1 MAKFTRHYRMAAQ
14 LGAATRS
21 PPEEYGM
28 GSLDGRVVF
37 ITGAARGQGRS
48 HAVMCAEQGADI
60 VGVDICEDLDVVPYH
75 LGTEDDLEETARLV
89 EKTGR
94 QMITRKADVRDIA
107 ALQEAF
113 DAGVKEFGHVDTV
126 IANAGV
132 VLTNAD
138 ERDASEALRLGLDIM
153 LIGVWNAFQVAIP
166 HMKERGEGGNLIA
179 TSSMIALLDLTDGRG
194 GSDAYLMSKVAV
206 VGLVRAYAAMLA
218 PDRIR
223 VNAVAPTNC
232 ATPMI
237 TENPA
242 LFKVIEDNPRMV
254 NAVQTALP
262 DLPLIEPRDVSNA
275 ILFLLSDAG
284 RSFTGSMLK
293 VDAGMD
299 VRRG

>member
-1 MAKFTRHYRMAAQ
+1 
-14 LGAATRS
+14 
-21 PPEEYGM
+21 M

-60 VGVDICEDLDVVPYH
+60 VGVDICENLDIVPYA

-94 QMITRKADVRDIA
+94 KMLTRKADVRDLA

-113 DAGVKEFGHVDTV
+113 DAGVTEFGHVDTV
-126 IANAGV
+126 LANAGV

-166 HMKERGEGGNLIA
+166 YLKERGEGGNLIA

-237 TENPA
+237 TDNPA
-242 LFKVIEDNPRMV
+242 LFKVIEENPRMV

-262 DLPLIEPRDVSNA
+262 DLPLIEPRDVSNT
-275 ILFLLSDAG
+275 ILFLISDAG

>member
-1 MAKFTRHYRMAAQ
+1 
-14 LGAATRS
+14 
-21 PPEEYGM
+21 M

-60 VGVDICEDLDVVPYH
+60 VGIDICENLDIVPYA
-75 LGTEDDLEETARLV
+75 LGTEDDLEETGRLV

-94 QMITRKADVRDIA
+94 TMLTRKADVRDKA

-113 DAGVKEFGHVDTV
+113 DAGIAEFGHVDTV
-126 IANAGV
+126 LANAGV

-153 LIGVWNAFQVAIP
+153 LIGVWNSFQVAIP

-194 GSDAYLMSKVAV
+194 GSDAYLMSKVAI

-218 PDRIR
+218 PDSIR

-237 TENPA
+237 TDNPA
-242 LFKVIEDNPRMV
+242 LFKVIEENPRMV

-262 DLPLIEPRDVSNA
+262 DLPLIEPRDVSNT
-275 ILFLLSDAG
+275 ILFLISDAG
-284 RSFTGSMLK
+284 RAFTGSMLK

>member
-1 MAKFTRHYRMAAQ
+1 
-14 LGAATRS
+14 
-21 PPEEYGM
+21 M

-48 HAVMCAEQGADI
+48 HAVMCAEEGANI
-60 VGVDICEDLDVVPYH
+60 VGIDICEDLDVVPYK
-75 LGTEDDLEETARLV
+75 LGTYEDLEETARLV
-89 EKTGR
+89 EKTG
-94 QMITRKADVRDIA
+94 QEMLFEKADVRDLA
-107 ALQEAF
+107 ALQKIF
-113 DAGVKEFGHVDTV
+113 DAGVQRFGHIDTV
-126 IANAGV
+126 LANAGV

-194 GSDAYLMSKVAV
+194 GSDSYLMSKVAI

-237 TENPA
+237 TDNPA

-275 ILFLLSDAG
+275 ILFLISDAG

>member
-1 MAKFTRHYRMAAQ
+1 
-14 LGAATRS
+14 
-21 PPEEYGM
+21 M

-48 HAVMCAEQGADI
+48 HAVMCAEQGANI
-60 VGVDICEDLDVVPYH
+60 VGVDICEDLDVVPYK
-75 LGTEDDLEETARLV
+75 LGSYDDLEETARLV
-89 EKTGR
+89 EKTG
-94 QMITRKADVRDIA
+94 QEMLFEKADVRDLA
-107 ALQEAF
+107 ALQRVF
-113 DAGVKEFGHVDTV
+113 DAGVEKFGHVDTV
-126 IANAGV
+126 LANAGV
-132 VLTNAD
+132 VLTNSD

-166 HMKERGEGGNLIA
+166 HLKERGEGGHLIA

-194 GSDAYLMSKVAV
+194 GSDSYLMSKVAV

-242 LFKVIEDNPRMV
+242 LFKVIEENPRMV

-275 ILFLLSDAG
+275 IIFLLSDAG

>member
-1 MAKFTRHYRMAAQ
+1 
-14 LGAATRS
+14 
-21 PPEEYGM
+21 M

-48 HAVMCAEQGADI
+48 HAVMCAEEGADI
-60 VGVDICEDLDVVPYH
+60 VGVDICENLDVVPYA
-75 LGTEDDLEETARLV
+75 LGTVEDLEETARLV

-94 QMITRKADVRDIA
+94 QMLTRKADVRDLA

-113 DAGVKEFGHVDTV
+113 DAGVAEFGHVDTV

-132 VLTNAD
+132 ILTNLD
-138 ERDASEALRLGLDIM
+138 ERDASEALRVGLDIM
-153 LIGVWNAFQVAIP
+153 QIGVWNAFQVAIP
-166 HMKERGEGGNLIA
+166 HLKEQGEGGNLIA
-179 TSSMIALLDLTDGRG
+179 TSSMAALLDMTDGRG
-194 GSDAYLMSKVAV
+194 GSDAYLMAKLAIT
-206 VGLVRAYAAMLA
+206 GLVRAYANLLA

-242 LFKVIEDNPRMV
+242 LFKVIEAYPHLA
-254 NAVQTALP
+254 NAMQTALP

-275 ILFLLSDAG
+275 ILFLITDVG
-284 RSFTGSMLK
+284 RSFTGSVLR

-299 VRRG
+299 VRR

>member
-1 MAKFTRHYRMAAQ
+1 
-14 LGAATRS
+14 
-21 PPEEYGM
+21 M

-48 HAVMCAEQGADI
+48 HAVMCAEQGANI
-60 VGVDICEDLDVVPYH
+60 VGLDICEDLDVVPYK
-75 LGTEDDLEETARLV
+75 LGTYDDLEETARLV
-89 EKTGR
+89 EKTG
-94 QMITRKADVRDIA
+94 QEMLIEKADVRDLA
-107 ALQEAF
+107 AMQRVF
-113 DAGVKEFGHVDTV
+113 DAGVARFGHVDTV
-126 IANAGV
+126 LANAGV

-138 ERDASEALRLGLDIM
+138 ERDATEALRLGLDIM

-166 HMKERGEGGNLIA
+166 HLKERGEGGNLIA

-194 GSDAYLMSKVAV
+194 GSDAYLMSKVAI

-218 PDRIR
+218 ADRIR

-237 TENPA
+237 LENPA
-242 LFKVIEDNPRMV
+242 LFKVIEESPHIV

-275 ILFLLSDAG
+275 ILFLISDAG

>member
-1 MAKFTRHYRMAAQ
+1 
-14 LGAATRS
+14 
-21 PPEEYGM
+21 M

-37 ITGAARGQGRS
+37 VTGAARGQGRS
-48 HAVMCAEQGADI
+48 HAVMCAEQGANI
-60 VGVDICEDLDVVPYH
+60 VGIDICEDLDIVPYK
-75 LGTEDDLEETARLV
+75 LGTFEELEETAGLV
-89 EKTGR
+89 EKTG
-94 QMITRKADVRDIA
+94 QEMLFEKADVRDLA
-107 ALQEAF
+107 ALQRVF
-113 DAGVKEFGHVDTV
+113 DAGVARFGHIDTV
-126 IANAGV
+126 LANAGV
-132 VLTNAD
+132 VLTNVD
-138 ERDASEALRLGLDIM
+138 ERDASEALRLGLDVM
-153 LIGVWNAFQVAIP
+153 LVGVWNAFQVAIP

-194 GSDAYLMSKVAV
+194 GTDAYLMSKVAI

-237 TENPA
+237 LENPA
-242 LFKVIEDNPRMV
+242 LFKAIEESPRIV

-262 DLPLIEPRDVSNA
+262 DIPLIEPRDVSNA
-275 ILFLLSDAG
+275 IMFLISDAG
-284 RSFTGSMLK
+284 RAFTGSMLK

>member
-1 MAKFTRHYRMAAQ
+1 
-14 LGAATRS
+14 
-21 PPEEYGM
+21 M

-48 HAVMCAEQGADI
+48 HAVMCAEEGADI
-60 VGVDICEDLDVVPYH
+60 IGVDICENLDIVPYA

-94 QMITRKADVRDIA
+94 KMITRKADVRDFA
-107 ALQEAF
+107 ALQDAF
-113 DAGVKEFGHVDTV
+113 DAGVNEFGHVDTV
-126 IANAGV
+126 LANAGV

-153 LIGVWNAFQVAIP
+153 LIGVWNTFQVAIP

-237 TENPA
+237 TDNPA
-242 LFKVIEDNPRMV
+242 LFKVIEENPRMV

-262 DLPLIEPRDVSNA
+262 DLPLIEPRDVSNT
-275 ILFLLSDAG
+275 ILFLISDAG

>member
-1 MAKFTRHYRMAAQ
+1 
-14 LGAATRS
+14 
-21 PPEEYGM
+21 M

-48 HAVMCAEQGADI
+48 HAVMCAEQGANI
-60 VGVDICEDLDVVPYH
+60 VGVDICEDLEVVPYK
-75 LGTEDDLEETARLV
+75 LGTYEDLEETARLV
-89 EKTGR
+89 EKTG
-94 QMITRKADVRDIA
+94 QEMLFSKADVRDKA
-107 ALQEAF
+107 ALQQAF
-113 DAGVKEFGHVDTV
+113 DAGVQHFGHIDTV

-132 VLTNAD
+132 VLTNSD

-153 LIGVWNAFQVAIP
+153 LIGVWNTFQVAIP
-166 HMKERGEGGNLIA
+166 HLKERGEGGNLIA

-194 GSDAYLMSKVAV
+194 GSDSYLMSKVAV

-237 TENPA
+237 TDNPA
-242 LFKVIEDNPRMV
+242 LFKVIEENPRMV

-275 ILFLLSDAG
+275 ILFLISDAG
-284 RSFTGSMLK
+284 RSFTGSVLK

-299 VRRG
+299 VRR

>member
-1 MAKFTRHYRMAAQ
+1 
-14 LGAATRS
+14 
-21 PPEEYGM
+21 M

-48 HAVMCAEQGADI
+48 HAVMCAEEGADI
-60 VGVDICEDLDVVPYH
+60 IGVDICENLDIVPYA
-75 LGTEDDLEETARLV
+75 LGTEEDLEETARLV

-94 QMITRKADVRDIA
+94 KMITRKADVRDFA

-113 DAGVKEFGHVDTV
+113 DAGVNEFGHVDTV
-126 IANAGV
+126 LANAGV

-153 LIGVWNAFQVAIP
+153 LIGVWNTFQVAIP

-194 GSDAYLMSKVAV
+194 GTDAYLMSKLAIT
-206 VGLVRAYAAMLA
+206 GLVRAYANMLA
-218 PDRIR
+218 ADGIR

-242 LFKVIEDNPRMV
+242 LFKVIEENPHLV
-254 NAVQTALP
+254 NAMQTALP
-262 DLPLIEPRDVSNA
+262 DFPMIEPRDVTNA
-275 ILFLLSDAG
+275 ILFLISEAG
-284 RSFTGSMLK
+284 RTFTGSLLK